1 MVENFFL
8 WIYVHQGHAH
18 NSKHKY
24 VEKYII
30 IITIICDHECRQRK
44 KRMSRWLRVK
54 ILIDTFN

>member
-8 WIYVHQGHAH
+8 WIYVLLGHTH

-30 IITIICDHECRQRK
+30 IITIICDHDAVSAKNACP
-44 KRMSRWLRVK
+44 
-54 ILIDTFN
+54 DGYA

>member
-1 MVENFFL
+1 MNWTELN
-8 WIYVHQGHAH
+8 WTH

-30 IITIICDHECRQRK
+30 IIITVICDHDAVNAK
-44 KRMSRWLRVK
+44 KLMSRWLRVK

>member
-1 MVENFFL
+1 MFL
-8 WIYVHQGHAH
+8 KVITH

-30 IITIICDHECRQRK
+30 IITIICDHDVVSAK
-44 KRMSRWLRVK
+44 KHMSRWLRVE